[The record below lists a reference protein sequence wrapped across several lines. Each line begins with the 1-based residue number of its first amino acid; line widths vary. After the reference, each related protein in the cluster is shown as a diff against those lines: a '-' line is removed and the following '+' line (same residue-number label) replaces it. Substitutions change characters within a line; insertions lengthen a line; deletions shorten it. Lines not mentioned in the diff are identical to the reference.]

1 MKLGDEYLEKI
12 RKRQKQYYVKVS
24 ALSNAV
30 AGKRRVE
37 IRERVKKHRER
48 VKERN
53 VADAPDALMV
63 AMEFPKKGESSRRK
77 RKHGND
83 RFYKNIAQ
91 PEREKRNLIRA
102 NARLRKCKE
111 RAKKASTS
119 FTTITSRSNACSLM
133 KQNGISPS
141 KAPKIKKKLLYAE
154 DISSKIWKSIQER
167 KNKRESIRRVISG

>member
-24 ALSNAV
+24 TLSNAV

-63 AMEFPKKGESSRRK
+63 AMEFPKKSESSRRK

-83 RFYKNIAQ
+83 RFYKNIAKS
-91 PEREKRNLIRA
+91 EKHNLIRA

-111 RAKKASTS
+111 RTKKASTP
-119 FTTITSRSNACSLM
+119 FTTITPRSNVCSLM

-154 DISSKIWKSIQER
+154 AISSEIWKSIQER